1 LLEPAYLIAY
11 ACTGAVAGLLAG
23 LLGIGGGA
31 VIVPALIFLFARL
44 GFSEAWVPHLA
55 VATSLAT
62 VIATGGA
69 STWTHHRRGAVR
81 WDLFRQLVPWVL
93 VGAWLGASVA
103 SAVPAP
109 WLKRLFA
116 LFLLASGLRMFF
128 GPVSVRQQA
137 LPRRIVLGA
146 VGALFGALSALL
158 GIGGGILIVP
168 FLARHGT
175 AMRQAVATSS
185 ACGVPLALAGSIGFM
200 VAGWR
205 RDGLP
210 ETTLGFVYWPAALAI
225 LTLSMPMAVAGA
237 RLAHRLPTR
246 SLKRVFGLLL
256 LAVGL
261 RLLLG

>member
-1 LLEPAYLIAY
+1 
-11 ACTGAVAGLLAG
+11 
-23 LLGIGGGA
+23 
-31 VIVPALIFLFARL
+31 
-44 GFSEAWVPHLA
+44 
-55 VATSLAT
+55 
-62 VIATGGA
+62 
-69 STWTHHRRGAVR
+69 
-81 WDLFRQLVPWVL
+81 
-93 VGAWLGASVA
+93 
-103 SAVPAP
+103 
-109 WLKRLFA
+109 
-116 LFLLASGLRMFF
+116 
-128 GPVSVRQQA
+128 
-137 LPRRIVLGA
+137 
-146 VGALFGALSALL
+146 
-158 GIGGGILIVP
+158 
-168 FLARHGT
+168 
-175 AMRQAVATSS
+175 MRQAVATSS